1 MTFEPVEPRNGVWGV
16 PRYTAQVAW
25 TGDAGYWADDYPL
38 EALGYDEPAYV
49 ARTLGVDPSRTWLV
63 GTLPEVLPVRLLTL
77 VGHNLS
83 TVARFRLRLYSTAAD
98 FDADTPAVDMTDDV
112 FLQDE
117 AFPIRRWE
125 SKSFWNG
132 KPSPE
137 DLVGFRWS
145 RPIWLPETYRIKAFR
160 LDLVDDLNPD
170 GYLQIG
176 VMDVTW
182 GWQVTE
188 NYEWGGQ
195 YGLKINSKSEDTDAG
210 VLIDE
215 RRSTRQRRVRW
226 SGMPRDEIQARALR
240 LLRQND
246 IVRPVVFLPDP
257 GAPMEWVHQVLY
269 ARVVPQS
276 LFSEEMGN
284 TVGFDWLLEEF

>member
-1 MTFEPVEPRNGVWGV
+1 MTFEPIGARNGVWGI
-16 PRYTAQVAW
+16 PRYTNRVAW
-25 TGDAGYWADDYPL
+25 SGDTGYWSPDYPL

-49 ARTLGVDPSRTWLV
+49 ARTTGVDPERTWLV

-83 TVARFRLRLYSTAAD
+83 TTASYRLRLYSTAAD
-98 FDADTPAVDMTDDV
+98 LAADTPVLDQTEDV

-117 AFPIRRWE
+117 AFNLRRWE

-137 DLVGFRWS
+137 DLVGFRWL
-145 RPIWLPETYRIKAFR
+145 RPIWLPETLRIKAFR
-160 LDLVDDLNPD
+160 LDLTDEFNPD
-170 GYLQIG
+170 GFVQIG
-176 VMDVTW
+176 VMDVAW
-182 GWQVTE
+182 GWQCSE
-188 NYEWGGQ
+188 NYEWGGG
-195 YGLKINSKSEDTDAG
+195 YGLKINSKTEETDAG

-215 RRSTRQRRVRW
+215 RRSTRQRRVKF
-226 SGMPRDEIQARALR
+226 SAMPRDEIQARALR
-240 LLRQND
+240 LLRQHD

-257 GAPMEWVHQVLY
+257 GSPNEWVHQALY
-269 ARVVPQS
+269 ARVVPQG
-276 LFSEEMGN
+276 LFTEEMGN